1 MIAFHD
7 VFLSFEFCN
16 FVIIGFCLVNRKPPG
31 HISTKQN
38 EVAVGNLA
46 RPIFAYFRKV
56 VLPTVTE
63 NIHGFFD
70 GV

>member
-1 MIAFHD
+1 MVEIDA
-7 VFLSFEFCN
+7 
-16 FVIIGFCLVNRKPPG
+16 RKLECPKPVLL
-31 HISTKQN
+31 TKAETDKGTEELRVQVDN

-70 GV
+70 VV